1 MLENC
6 KSAQER
12 WGGVSSLIDNWL
24 HERQEMLV
32 SFCDLGEIHDF
43 DSNNTVHR
51 EKLKSFCEIL
61 VDYTSA
67 GHFEIYDQLVKEGQ
81 ELEDDSGLEVADNLF
96 QTIDA
101 TTEIILDFN
110 DKYLE
115 TDDLKTLANDLSGLG
130 ESLATRLGAEDKMI
144 EVLHTDH
151 RDKILS
157 NN

>member
-12 WGGVSSLIDNWL
+12 WGGVSTLIDNWL
-24 HERQEMLV
+24 QERQEMLV
-32 SFCDLGEIHDF
+32 SLCALGEINDF
-43 DSNNTVHR
+43 NSENSAHR
-51 EKLKSFCEIL
+51 EKLKNFCEIL

-81 ELEDDSGLEVADNLF
+81 ELKDSNGLELADNLF
-96 QTIDA
+96 QTIDV
-101 TTEIILDFN
+101 TTEVILDFN

-130 ESLATRLGAEDKMI
+130 ESLATGLGAEDKMI
-144 EVLHTDH
+144 EVLHTNH
-151 RDKILS
+151 REKI
-157 NN
+157 

>member
-24 HERQEMLV
+24 QERQGMLV
-32 SFCDLGEIHDF
+32 SFCELGEMHDF
-43 DSNNTVHR
+43 DSQNTVHR
-51 EKLKSFCEIL
+51 ERLKSFCEIL
-61 VDYTSA
+61 VDYASA

-81 ELEDDSGLEVADNLF
+81 ELKDSSGLEAADNLL

-101 TTEIILDFN
+101 STEIILDFN

-115 TDDLKTLANDLSGLG
+115 TDDLRTLANDLSRLG
-130 ESLATRLGAEDKMI
+130 ESLAARLSAEDTMI

-151 RDKILS
+151 REKILS
-157 NN
+157 SN

>member
-24 HERQEMLV
+24 QERQEMLV
-32 SFCDLGEIHDF
+32 CFCALGEINDF
-43 DSNNTVHR
+43 NSDNTVHR

-61 VDYTSA
+61 VDYASA

-81 ELEDDSGLEVADNLF
+81 ELKDNNGLEVADNLF

-144 EVLHTDH
+144 EVLHTNH
-151 RDKILS
+151 HEKVLS
-157 NN
+157 SN